1 MLKQCRPRSPL
12 RSLFLV
18 FWCWPL
24 LGTFGS
30 GSNQSIQPGAPKTP
44 QWLPKL
50 NGGTISL
57 PTTATVDLQAG
68 ILRRF
73 GAGERN
79 FNAGVSSIALAPDGR
94 IWGVAV
100 SDLDASWTGKH
111 ANVLFSVGADGAN
124 WLSHADVV
132 ATAGWVS
139 SAVTVTREG
148 LTFVVMGTTQPMLFR
163 YDPSTGELTNLRQL
177 GGLSKPLW
185 SDLVQLADAT
195 LCVTTADGFYRLQP
209 DGTAPVFHSLAASG
223 LANFNR
229 GVLQGENGWLYILGQ
244 TGGDTGCGGI
254 ARCRPD
260 GSDCTLWS
268 RLSGDLCRRN
278 PSESRSALMLGSDGL
293 LYGTAGHFFY
303 NLLYRV
309 YGDGSPEIVAVP
321 PNSFECWGP
330 RVEQCGANGPLDALF
345 GRPVE
350 HGGYIYGSVGGGPHQ
365 QGSSVGVFRVPLPT
379 TPATTVQAE
388 VLGLNS
394 DIPQSAGAGRW
405 LKNDDGLLLSPSR
418 SGIISFR
425 PGLSGVRRIR
435 GLGATG
441 ADADRV
447 AGPLIRDGKGNL
459 FGVSWLGG
467 ILNSGTV
474 FLAREDGSTNAILHS
489 FTGGEGDVLSP
500 SGFLVRGA
508 DGWLYGT
515 SELGGH
521 DDFTPKL
528 YRLHPGTGAF
538 EIVAT
543 LPGTYQGTARPRCGL
558 MVAGD
563 GQLFGTTPRGGA
575 ADLGTLFRFD
585 PERARLTVLHEFGAT
600 LGDRWQPR
608 PELLIGRD
616 GFLYGLTEG
625 TGDGQHDSDGLFR
638 ISIAGA
644 GYRTLARLTRRNS
657 DLRLVGGLV
666 EALDGNL
673 YVLRGRP
680 PIFNSTNVVTC
691 EMLRLRRSSI
701 PTGSAEAEVVF
712 SNMTTDEPGI
722 VPVGGLTVARD
733 GWLVGLSS
741 SDATAFFRWNPV
753 SGEMRRMARSGAGV
767 LAGLYV
773 DGNTVTPPLELEDG
787 SWLSAGRGSLWRMR
801 PELLP
806 PPVALSEASV
816 ELAYG
821 RDATRA
827 FTPLFTNSCSLAK
840 IAGAEAFLRSG
851 FSRVDASGISGSPT
865 AAGTFRLEIV
875 VDDCLLPA
883 RTATNWVNVVV
894 TPGQLRLNG
903 KYQVHAVGST
913 NWLSTG
919 TVIGLQNN
927 DRITVDWIT
936 EASAASPAGTYLVSP
951 VISDPE
957 NRLANY
963 LVTTNFGSI
972 KLVDPKVRPSVDN
985 SGLVLNFPGIPGKKI
1000 TVEQTDRLDKPVWV
1014 KTHGFTILSETP
1026 PTVTIPPDDAHP
1038 TRFVRVTME

>member
-1 MLKQCRPRSPL
+1 
-12 RSLFLV
+12 
-18 FWCWPL
+18 
-24 LGTFGS
+24 
-30 GSNQSIQPGAPKTP
+30 
-44 QWLPKL
+44 
-50 NGGTISL
+50 
-57 PTTATVDLQAG
+57 
-68 ILRRF
+68 
-73 GAGERN
+73 
-79 FNAGVSSIALAPDGR
+79 
-94 IWGVAV
+94 
-100 SDLDASWTGKH
+100 
-111 ANVLFSVGADGAN
+111 
-124 WLSHADVV
+124 
-132 ATAGWVS
+132 
-139 SAVTVTREG
+139 
-148 LTFVVMGTTQPMLFR
+148 
-163 YDPSTGELTNLRQL
+163 
-177 GGLSKPLW
+177 
-185 SDLVQLADAT
+185 
-195 LCVTTADGFYRLQP
+195 
-209 DGTAPVFHSLAASG
+209 
-223 LANFNR
+223 
-229 GVLQGENGWLYILGQ
+229 
-244 TGGDTGCGGI
+244 
-254 ARCRPD
+254 
-260 GSDCTLWS
+260 
-268 RLSGDLCRRN
+268 
-278 PSESRSALMLGSDGL
+278 MLGSDGL

-309 YGDGSPEIVAVP
+309 HGDGSPEIVAVP

-330 RVEQCGANGPLDALF
+330 RVEQCGVNGPLDALF

-365 QGSSVGVFRVPLPT
+365 QGSSVPGVYRVPLPT
-379 TPATTVQAE
+379 IPATTVQAE

-394 DIPQSAGAGRW
+394 DIPQSDGAGRW

-425 PGLSGVRRIR
+425 PGLSVVRRIR

-474 FLAREDGSTNAILHS
+474 FLASEDGSTNAILHS

-543 LPGTYQGTARPRCGL
+543 LPGTYQGAVRARCGL
-558 MVAGD
+558 MVASD

-575 ADLGTLFRFD
+575 TDLGTLFRFD
-585 PERARLTVLHEFGAT
+585 PKGARLTVLHEFGAT

-625 TGDGQHDSDGLFR
+625 TGNDQNDSDGLFH
-638 ISIAGA
+638 ISVEGA

-657 DLRLVGGLV
+657 ELRLVGGLV
-666 EALDGNL
+666 EASDGNL
-673 YVLRGRP
+673 YALRGRP
-680 PIFNSTNVVTC
+680 PIYNSTNVVTC
-691 EMLRLRRSSI
+691 EMLRLRRSSN
-701 PTGSAEAEVVF
+701 PTGSAEAELVF
-712 SNMTTDEPGI
+712 SNMTTEEPGI
-722 VPVGGLTVARD
+722 VPVGGLTVAQD

-787 SWLSAGRGSLWRMR
+787 SWLSAGRDALWRMR

-806 PPVALSEASV
+806 PPVALSEASIG
-816 ELAYG
+816 LAYG
-821 RDATRA
+821 RDATRT
-827 FTPLFTNSCSLAK
+827 FSRLFTNACSLAK
-840 IAGAEAFLRSG
+840 ISGAEAFLRPG
-851 FSRVDASGISGSPT
+851 FSRIDASGISGSPT
-865 AAGTFRLEIV
+865 AAGTFRVEMV

-883 RTATNWVNVVV
+883 RTATNWVNVVIS
-894 TPGQLRLNG
+894 PGQLKLNG
-903 KYQVHAVGST
+903 RYQVHAVGSK
-913 NWLSTG
+913 NWLPTG
-919 TVIGLQNN
+919 TVTGLLND
-927 DRITVDWIT
+927 DRITVDWVT
-936 EASAASPAGTYLVSP
+936 EASPASKAGYYPVRP
-951 VISDPE
+951 VISDPD

-963 LVTTNFGSI
+963 QVTTNLGTL
-972 KLVDPKVRPSVDN
+972 KLVDPKVRPSVDS
-985 SGLVLNFPGIPGKKI
+985 SGLVLNFPGIPGKKV

-1038 TRFVRVTME
+1038 TRFVRVKMD